1 LRFFRVTR
9 IILLIVLILMLSES
23 PFQSQAAETYTKKD
37 NSKSAILI
45 ILDRINIEDIYG
57 GEYPNI
63 KKLAE
68 IGTKGL
74 MNIRTAVRYNPA
86 NGYLTI
92 GAGTRAVVPSD
103 GGKAYSFSEVVEGEK
118 AGIIYENIT
127 GVKPLNG
134 SVLVLDIPSIIA
146 ENKKQDYEII
156 PGLLGDTLKK
166 NDINVTLLGDADTS
180 KEKGRLAALV
190 GMDSLG
196 MVKRGEIGQS
206 FTIRDIESS
215 YLVKTDYHKLLEAFG
230 EYKGSSQDGL
240 LIIQLGDTTRADNY
254 QSFVLEGRKELLRR
268 KAIAEADNFI
278 GMVLKEIDLQK
289 DLLLVVTPYPS
300 QAGYN
305 EKNLLTPFF
314 MAGPHLNTGLA
325 FSATTRREGIIANID
340 VAPTILTFFGV
351 KVPELMI
358 GYPIVS
364 KASFEGIQKLYEMN
378 QQIQSTFVQRA
389 YIIKPFVGLQIIVS
403 LSFLLVFFFKK
414 RWLNVIR
421 PFILASLAV
430 PFILLILSLFSSNSL
445 LANYFWLILF
455 MIFFTILITFVF
467 RDTLSAIAFI
477 SLITAF
483 SILLDL
489 FQGAPLM
496 KVSSLSYD
504 PIGGSRYYGL
514 GNEYMGVLI
523 STLTIGLMAILDKY
537 KAGKREYLVITLI
550 FSAAFY
556 LILSPDYG
564 SNVGGTISAFGAFTV
579 TLLLA
584 LGVKVRW
591 WHLLFIV
598 LGIFL
603 ALLVLFFFISPKTS
617 PSHISKTVEL
627 IQTRGWQSLALI
639 FGRKLAMN
647 YKLLKYTVWTRALLT
662 SIVVLVALLYKPPY
676 LIKIIFKK
684 YRFLYSGFIGTGV
697 GCLLALFFNDSG
709 IVAAATM
716 MIFIALPVLLL
727 VIDES
732 N

>member
-1 LRFFRVTR
+1 LKYLHQKLL
-9 IILLIVLILMLSES
+9 IILFIFLLVGIPSKIK
-23 PFQSQAAETYTKKD
+23 AEEGLNKNGY
-37 NSKSAILI
+37 SKSVILI
-45 ILDRINIEDIYG
+45 ILDQINIEDFSG

-63 KKLAE
+63 KNLVK
-68 IGTKGL
+68 IGVKGL
-74 MNIRTAVRYNPA
+74 MNIRTAVRYDPA
-86 NGYLTI
+86 NGYLSI
-92 GAGTRAVVPSD
+92 GAGARAVVPSN
-103 GGKAYSFSEVVEGEK
+103 GGKAYSFSETAEGEK

-127 GVKPLNG
+127 GVKPSG
-134 SVLVLDIPSIIA
+134 SSILVLDIPSIIA

-156 PGLLGDTLKK
+156 PGLLGDTLKE

-180 KEKGRLAALV
+180 KEKRRFAALI

-196 MVKRGEIGQS
+196 MVNRGVLGNS
-206 FTIRDIESS
+206 LTTRDMERP
-215 YLVKTDYHKLLEAFG
+215 YLVKTDYHILLEAFR
-230 EYKGSSQDGL
+230 EYKGTSHDGL
-240 LIIQLGDTTRADNY
+240 LIIQLGDTIRADNY
-254 QSFVLEGRKELLRR
+254 QSFILDERKEFYRR
-268 KAIAEADNFI
+268 KALEEADNFI
-278 GMVLKEIDLQK
+278 GLVLKEINLKK

-300 QAGYN
+300 HAGYN
-305 EKNLLTPFF
+305 EKNLLTPFI
-314 MAGPHLNTGLA
+314 MAGPNLNPGLA
-325 FSATTRREGIIANID
+325 FSATTRREGIITNID

-358 GYPIVS
+358 GYPIES
-364 KASFEGIQKLYEMN
+364 KASFEGLQKLYEMN
-378 QQIQSTFVQRA
+378 RQIQNTFVQRA
-389 YIIKPFVGLQIIVS
+389 YLIKPFVALQILVS
-403 LSFLLVFFFKK
+403 LVFLLVFFFRKK
-414 RWLNVIR
+414 WLKIIK

-430 PFILLILSLFSSNSL
+430 PFILLILSVFSSNSL

-455 MIFFTILITFVF
+455 MIIFTFLIIIIF

-477 SLITAF
+477 SLITALA
-483 SILLDL
+483 ILLDL

-496 KVSSLSYD
+496 KVSSLGYD

-537 KAGKREYLVITLI
+537 KAGKREYMLVTLI
-550 FSAAFY
+550 FLAAFY

-564 SNVGGTISAFGAFTV
+564 SNVGGTISAFGAFSI

-591 WHLLFIV
+591 WHFLFIFSG
-598 LGIFL
+598 LFL
-603 ALLVLFFFISPKTS
+603 ALLVLFFIISPKSS

-627 IQTRGWQSLALI
+627 IYSRGWQSLVLI
-639 FGRKLAMN
+639 FSRKLAMN

-662 SIVVLVALLYKPPY
+662 SIVVLAALLFKPPY
-676 LIKIIFKK
+676 LLKTIFKK
-684 YRFLYSGFIGTGV
+684 NKFLYSGFIGTGA
-697 GCLLALFFNDSG
+697 GCILALFFNDSG

>member
-1 LRFFRVTR
+1 MDFIRLKRE
-9 IILLIVLILMLSES
+9 ILLIVFILMLSAI
-23 PFQSQAAETYTKKD
+23 PLQTQAAETYEKKE
-37 NSKSAILI
+37 NPKSAILI
-45 ILDRINIEDIYG
+45 ILDQINIEDLSG

-63 KKLAE
+63 KKLAQ
-68 IGTKGL
+68 IGAKGL
-74 MNIRTAVRYNPA
+74 MNIRTAVRYEPA

-92 GAGTRAVVPSD
+92 GTGTRAVVPNN
-103 GGKAYSFSEVVEGEK
+103 GGKAYSFSESVEGEK
-118 AGIIYENIT
+118 AGLIYENIT
-127 GVKPLNG
+127 GVKPSNG
-134 SVLVLDIPSIIA
+134 SILVLDIPSIIA

-156 PGLLGDTLKK
+156 PGLLGETLKR
-166 NDINVTLLGDADTS
+166 NNINVTLLGDADTP
-180 KEKGRLAALV
+180 KEKRRFAALI

-196 MVKRGEIGQS
+196 MVNRGEIGQAL
-206 FTIRDIESS
+206 TIRDMESP
-215 YLVKTDYHKLLEAFG
+215 YLVKTDYHKLLEAFIK
-230 EYKGSSQDGL
+230 YKSPSQDGL
-240 LIIQLGDTTRADNY
+240 LIIQLGDTLRADNY
-254 QSFVLEGRKELLRR
+254 QSFVLAERKESFRR
-268 KAIAEADNFI
+268 RALTEADSFI
-278 GMVLKEIDLQK
+278 GLVLKEIDLSK

-300 QAGYN
+300 QAGYS

-314 MAGPHLNTGLA
+314 MAGPGLNPGLA
-325 FSATTRREGIIANID
+325 FSSTTRREGIIANID

-358 GYPIVS
+358 GYPIISKVS
-364 KASFEGIQKLYEMN
+364 LEGLQKLTAMN

-389 YIIKPFVGLQIIVS
+389 YLIKPFVALQIIVS
-403 LSFLLVFFFKK
+403 LVFLLMFFFRKQ
-414 RWLNVIR
+414 WLKIMR

-455 MIFFTILITFVF
+455 MIIFTVLITVIF

-477 SLITAF
+477 TLITALA
-483 SILLDL
+483 ILIDL

-496 KVSSLSYD
+496 KVSFLGYD
-504 PIGGSRYYGL
+504 SIGGSRYYGL

-537 KAGKREYLVITLI
+537 KAGKREYLLVTLI
-550 FSAAFY
+550 FLAAFY

-564 SNVGGTISAFGAFTV
+564 SNVGGTISAFGAFTI

-584 LGVKVRW
+584 LGVKVGWR
-591 WHLLFIV
+591 HLLFITSG
-598 LGIFL
+598 LFL
-603 ALLVLFFFISPKTS
+603 ALLVLFFIISPKAS

-676 LIKIIFKK
+676 LIKTIFKK
-684 YRFLYSGFIGTGV
+684 NRFLYNGFIGTGV
-697 GCLLALFFNDSG
+697 GCILALFFNDSG

-732 N
+732 E